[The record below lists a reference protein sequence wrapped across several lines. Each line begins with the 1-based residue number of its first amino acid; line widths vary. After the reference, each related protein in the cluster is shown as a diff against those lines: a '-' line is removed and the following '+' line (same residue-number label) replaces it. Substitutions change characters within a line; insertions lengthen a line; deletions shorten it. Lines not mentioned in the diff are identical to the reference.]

1 MVSQTEAHDGL
12 VSVDFPEPTDIKDIA
27 RAVALWTGKPMVL
40 YREVHGKT
48 QIHAPERVTK
58 DVAYSTFLAALDEMG
73 LVANEQHGVVQILP
87 KKRDTPEHQ
96 EAMAEQ
102 KLPRL
107 PPTENLVK
115 LDVPEPTDIKDVVAG
130 VAKWSGRR
138 FVTNRDVHGKVQIIN
153 PKMQDKEQAY
163 RVFLTALDSLGLTE
177 VEKDGTVQI
186 VPQRTLARSEA
197 PSHFPKRIE

>member
-1 MVSQTEAHDGL
+1 MRPS
-12 VSVDFPEPTDIKDIA
+12 F
-27 RAVALWTGKPMVL
+27 RAK
-40 YREVHGKT
+40 
-48 QIHAPERVTK
+48 
-58 DVAYSTFLAALDEMG
+58 TFLAALDEMD
-73 LVANEQHGVVQILP
+73 LVASEQHGVVQILP

-96 EAMAEQ
+96 AAIADQ
-102 KLPRL
+102 KLPKL

-115 LDVPEPTDIKDVVAG
+115 LDVPEPTDIKDVVED

-138 FVTNRDVHGKVQIIN
+138 FVADRDVRGKVQIIN

-186 VPQRTLARSEA
+186 VPQRTIARHEG
-197 PSHFPKRIE
+197 PSRFPKRIE